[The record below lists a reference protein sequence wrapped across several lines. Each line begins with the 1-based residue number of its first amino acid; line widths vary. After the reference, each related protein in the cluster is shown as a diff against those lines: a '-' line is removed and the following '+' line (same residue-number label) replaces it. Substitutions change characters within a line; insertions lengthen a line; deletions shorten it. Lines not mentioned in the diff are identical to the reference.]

1 MKKTKHRELVL
12 KYDGLFEIKEKI
24 RVDAYKLKLPDWLK
38 LHLAFH
44 GSYFRPFHEDQE
56 DQNEVSCKKLL

>member
-1 MKKTKHRELVL
+1 MMDFL
-12 KYDGLFEIKEKI
+12 KSRKKI
-24 RVDAYKLKLPDWLK
+24 RVDAYKLKLPEWLK

-56 DQNEVSCKKLL
+56 DQNEVSRKKLL